1 MEATRTWEITLGA
14 RIRRARQRLPMSQ
27 AELSRRLGITRNAM
41 NLIEMGRSD
50 PRASRVKEI
59 ASILRVSTDYLLGM
73 EEEYSTDAQRSAV

>member
-1 MEATRTWEITLGA
+1 
-14 RIRRARQRLPMSQ
+14 MSQ

>member
-1 MEATRTWEITLGA
+1 
-14 RIRRARQRLPMSQ
+14 MSQ

-50 PRASRVKEI
+50 QRASRVKEI